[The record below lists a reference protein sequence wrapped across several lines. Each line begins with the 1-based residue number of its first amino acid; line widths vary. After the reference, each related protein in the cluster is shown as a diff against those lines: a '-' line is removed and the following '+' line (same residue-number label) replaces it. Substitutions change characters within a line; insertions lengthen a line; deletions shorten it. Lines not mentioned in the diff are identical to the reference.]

1 MPITEVPDVA
11 APPIGNDEIVIPTD
25 VVPHDAVTSTT
36 AIVTGVAVFAI
47 TSIPFTVLGPFAFAL
62 RVIASIA
69 ATVLTENKLGDFM
82 KGANIAHPVRKVFK
96 SKEGMAKKLRNE
108 RENIIE
114 EMKEKITNAIK
125 AHLEQ
130 ERVPEKLEE
139 ALKENAT
146 RIATLVEGRNH
157 SL

>member
-1 MPITEVPDVA
+1 
-11 APPIGNDEIVIPTD
+11 
-25 VVPHDAVTSTT
+25 
-36 AIVTGVAVFAI
+36 
-47 TSIPFTVLGPFAFAL
+47 
-62 RVIASIA
+62 
-69 ATVLTENKLGDFM
+69 
-82 KGANIAHPVRKVFK
+82 
-96 SKEGMAKKLRNE
+96 MAKKLRNE